1 MATIARRTTRR
12 TNIWPGFVDALAN
25 VLIVILFLLMVF
37 VLAQFFLNEAISGR
51 DTALQKLQSQV
62 AELGELLGLE
72 RKESDGLR
80 LNVAQLAEELQA
92 SVTRTDD
99 LNAGMRALTLRAET
113 AEGDAVR
120 LGASLEDAF
129 KTIEADKATIEV
141 RLKELSVLTQDV
153 AALRALREDLES
165 KIIAM
170 TAKARERDSALGEV
184 TAKARESEIALGTMT
199 EERDRFLSTLE
210 EERERARS
218 ALAEERGRAKI
229 AFAEERKLSDSARAQ
244 VALLNKQMA
253 SLREQLAQIS
263 LALGISEALSTAQNV
278 QITALGKR
286 LNAALAT
293 KVQELSRYR
302 SEFFGRL
309 RDVLGGQKGV
319 RIVGDR
325 FVFQSEVL
333 FTTGSAELGGAGR
346 NQMARLAATL
356 KEIAARIPGEIDWL
370 LQVEGHT
377 DKVPISTSQYPSNW
391 ELSSARAIS
400 VVKQLIDLG
409 IPSTRLAA
417 AGFAEHHP
425 LDTRD
430 DEIAYRR
437 NRRIELKLTQR

>member
-1 MATIARRTTRR
+1 MAAITRRTTRR

-51 DTALQKLQSQV
+51 DSALQKLQSQV
-62 AELGELLGLE
+62 VELGELLGLE
-72 RKESDGLR
+72 RRESDGLR
-80 LNVAQLAEELQA
+80 LNMAQLAEELQA

-99 LNAGMRALTLRAET
+99 LNAGMRALALRAET
-113 AEGDAVR
+113 AEGDASR

-129 KTIEADKATIEV
+129 KTIIADKAMIEV
-141 RLKELSVLTQDV
+141 RLGELSVLTQDV
-153 AALRALREDLES
+153 AALRALRDDLET
-165 KIIAM
+165 KIIEM
-170 TAKARERDSALGEV
+170 TGTARQRDSAL
-184 TAKARESEIALGTMT
+184 AAMT
-199 EERDRFLSTLE
+199 EERDRSLSTLDDE
-210 EERERARS
+210 RERAKSALTEERERAKS
-218 ALAEERGRAKI
+218 ALTEERERAKF
-229 AFAEERKLSDSARAQ
+229 AFLEERKLSDSARAQ

-263 LALGISEALSTAQNV
+263 QALDISEALSTVQNV

-333 FTTGSAELGGAGR
+333 FTTGSAELGGSGR

-356 KEIAARIPGEIDWL
+356 KEISAKIPGEIDWL

-377 DKVPISTSQYPSNW
+377 DKVPIRTSQYPSNW

-425 LDTRD
+425 LDSRD

>member
-1 MATIARRTTRR
+1 MAALSRRSKRS

-92 SVTRTDD
+92 SVTRSDD
-99 LNAGMRALTLRAET
+99 LNADMRSLTLRAET
-113 AEGDAVR
+113 AEGDALR

-141 RLKELSVLTQDV
+141 RLRELSVLTQDV
-153 AALRALREDLES
+153 AALRALREELETQ
-165 KIIAM
+165 IIEMAG
-170 TAKARERDSALGEV
+170 TARDRDSAL
-184 TAKARESEIALGTMT
+184 AAMT
-199 EERDRFLSTLE
+199 EERDRSLSTLE
-210 EERERARS
+210 EERQRS
-218 ALAEERGRAKI
+218 KSALSTLAEERERAKS
-229 AFAEERKLSDSARAQ
+229 AFMEERKLSDSARAQ

-263 LALGISEALSTAQNV
+263 LALDISEALSTAQNV

-333 FTTGSAELGGAGR
+333 FTTGSGDLGSAGKK
-346 NQMARLAATL
+346 QMARLAGTL

-377 DKVPISTSQYPSNW
+377 DKIPINTSQYPSNW

-409 IPSTRLAA
+409 IPSARLAA
-417 AGFAEHHP
+417 AGFGEHYP
-425 LDTRD
+425 LDPRD

>member
-1 MATIARRTTRR
+1 MAALTRRTTRS
-12 TNIWPGFVDALAN
+12 TNIWPGFVDALAS

-37 VLAQFFLNEAISGR
+37 VLAQFFLNEALTGR
-51 DTALQKLQSQV
+51 DTALQKLQAQV
-62 AELGELLGLE
+62 VELGELLGLE
-72 RKESDGLR
+72 RKERDGLR

-92 SVTRTDD
+92 SVTRSDD

-113 AEGDAVR
+113 AEGNA
-120 LGASLEDAF
+120 LSLTASLEDAF
-129 KTIEADKATIEV
+129 KTIDADKATIEV
-141 RLKELSVLTQDV
+141 RLRELSVLTQDV

-165 KIIAM
+165 KIIEM
-170 TAKARERDSALGEV
+170 TGKARERDSALG
-184 TAKARESEIALGTMT
+184 AMT
-199 EERDRFLSTLE
+199 EERDRSQSALGAMT
-210 EERERARS
+210 EERKRSRS
-218 ALAEERGRAKI
+218 A
-229 AFAEERKLSDSARAQ
+229 FVEERKLSESARAQ

-253 SLREQLAQIS
+253 QLREQLAQIS
-263 LALGISEALSTAQNV
+263 QALDISEAMAKAQNI
-278 QITALGKR
+278 QITALGRR

-309 RDVLGGQKGV
+309 REVLGGQKGV

-333 FTTGSAELGGAGR
+333 FTTGSAELGSAGKE
-346 NQMARLAATL
+346 QMARLAGTL
-356 KEIAARIPGEIDWL
+356 KEISARIPDDIDWL
-370 LQVEGHT
+370 LRVDGHT
-377 DKVPISTSQYPSNW
+377 DKIPINTAQYPSNW

-400 VVKQLIDLG
+400 VVKQLVDLG
-409 IPSTRLAA
+409 IPPLRLAA
-417 AGFAEHHP
+417 TGFGEYHP

>member
-1 MATIARRTTRR
+1 MAAITRRTTRR
-12 TNIWPGFVDALAN
+12 TNIWPGFVDALAS

-51 DTALQKLQSQV
+51 DSALQKLQTQV
-62 AELGELLGLE
+62 IELGELLGLE
-72 RKESDGLR
+72 RRESDVLR

-99 LNAGMRALTLRAET
+99 LNVGMRSLSLRAET
-113 AEGDAVR
+113 AEADAVR

-129 KTIEADKATIEV
+129 KTIEADKATIKA
-141 RLKELSVLTQDV
+141 RLGELSVLTQDV

-165 KIIAM
+165 KISAM
-170 TAKARERDSALGEV
+170 TDKARERDSALDAM
-184 TAKARESEIALGTMT
+184 TDKARE
-199 EERDRFLSTLE
+199 RD
-210 EERERARS
+210 S
-218 ALAEERGRAKI
+218 ALDAMTKERGRSESALV
-229 AFAEERKLSDSARAQ
+229 EERKLSESGRAQ
-244 VALLNKQMA
+244 VALLNKQMT

-263 LALGISEALSTAQNV
+263 MALDISEALSTAQNV

-333 FTTGSAELGGAGR
+333 FTTGSAELGAAGKK
-346 NQMARLAATL
+346 QMTRLAGTL
-356 KEIAARIPGEIDWL
+356 NEISARIPNEIDWL
-370 LQVEGHT
+370 LRIDGHT
-377 DKVPISTSQYPSNW
+377 DKVPIKTTHYPSNW

-417 AGFAEHHP
+417 TGFGEHHP
-425 LDTRD
+425 LDARD

>member
-1 MATIARRTTRR
+1 MAALTRRTTRS
-12 TNIWPGFVDALAN
+12 TNIWPGFVDALAS

-37 VLAQFFLNEAISGR
+37 VLAQFFLNEALTGR
-51 DTALQKLQSQV
+51 DTALQKLQAQV
-62 AELGELLGLE
+62 VELGELLGLE
-72 RKESDGLR
+72 RKERDGLR

-92 SVTRTDD
+92 SVTRSDD

-113 AEGDAVR
+113 AEGNA
-120 LGASLEDAF
+120 LSLTASLEDAF
-129 KTIEADKATIEV
+129 KTIDADKATIEV
-141 RLKELSVLTQDV
+141 RLRELSVLTQDV

-165 KIIAM
+165 KIIEM
-170 TAKARERDSALGEV
+170 TGKARERDSALG
-184 TAKARESEIALGTMT
+184 AMT
-199 EERDRFLSTLE
+199 EERDRSQSALGAMT
-210 EERERARS
+210 EERKRS
-218 ALAEERGRAKI
+218 RI
-229 AFAEERKLSDSARAQ
+229 AFVEERKLSESARAQ

-253 SLREQLAQIS
+253 QLREQLAQIS
-263 LALGISEALSTAQNV
+263 QALDISEAMAKAQNI
-278 QITALGKR
+278 QITALGRR

-309 RDVLGGQKGV
+309 REVLGGQKGV

-333 FTTGSAELGGAGR
+333 FTTGSAELGSAGKE
-346 NQMARLAATL
+346 QMARLAGTL
-356 KEIAARIPGEIDWL
+356 KEISARIPDDIDWL
-370 LQVEGHT
+370 LRVDGHT
-377 DKVPISTSQYPSNW
+377 DKIPINTAQYPSNW

-400 VVKQLIDLG
+400 VVKQLVDLG
-409 IPSTRLAA
+409 IPPLRLAA
-417 AGFAEHHP
+417 TGFGEYHP

>member
-1 MATIARRTTRR
+1 MAALTRRTTRS
-12 TNIWPGFVDALAN
+12 TNIWPGFVDALAS

-37 VLAQFFLNEAISGR
+37 VLAQFFLNEALTGR
-51 DTALQKLQSQV
+51 DTALQKLQAQV
-62 AELGELLGLE
+62 VELGELLGLE
-72 RKESDGLR
+72 RKERDGLR

-92 SVTRTDD
+92 SVTRSDD

-113 AEGDAVR
+113 AEGNA
-120 LGASLEDAF
+120 LGLTASLEDAF
-129 KTIEADKATIEV
+129 KTIDADKATIEV
-141 RLKELSVLTQDV
+141 RLRELAVLTQDV

-165 KIIAM
+165 KIIEM
-170 TAKARERDSALGEV
+170 TGKARERDSALG
-184 TAKARESEIALGTMT
+184 AMT
-199 EERDRFLSTLE
+199 EERDRSQSALGAMT
-210 EERERARS
+210 EERDRSQS
-218 ALAEERGRAKI
+218 ALGAMTEERKRSRI
-229 AFAEERKLSDSARAQ
+229 AFVEERKLSESARAQ

-253 SLREQLAQIS
+253 QLREQLAQIS
-263 LALGISEALSTAQNV
+263 QALDISEAMAKAQNI
-278 QITALGKR
+278 QITALGRR

-309 RDVLGGQKGV
+309 REVLGGQKGV

-333 FTTGSAELGGAGR
+333 FTTGSAELGSAGKE
-346 NQMARLAATL
+346 QMARLAGTL
-356 KEIAARIPGEIDWL
+356 KEISARIPDDIDWL
-370 LQVEGHT
+370 LRVDGHT
-377 DKVPISTSQYPSNW
+377 DKIPISTAQYPSNW

-400 VVKQLIDLG
+400 VVKQLVDLG
-409 IPSTRLAA
+409 IPPLRLAA
-417 AGFAEHHP
+417 TGFGEYHP

>member
-1 MATIARRTTRR
+1 MAAITRRTTRR

-51 DTALQKLQSQV
+51 DTALQKLQTQV
-62 AELGELLGLE
+62 VELGELLGLE
-72 RKESDGLR
+72 RRESDNLR

-99 LNAGMRALTLRAET
+99 LNAGLRALTLRAET
-113 AEGDAVR
+113 AEGDALR
-120 LGASLEDAF
+120 LTASLEDAF
-129 KTIEADKATIEV
+129 KTIEADKAKIEV
-141 RLKELSVLTQDV
+141 RLRELSVLTQDV
-153 AALRALREDLES
+153 AALRALRDDLES
-165 KIIAM
+165 KISEM
-170 TAKARERDSALGEV
+170 TDKARERDSAFD
-184 TAKARESEIALGTMT
+184 AMI
-199 EERDRFLSTLE
+199 
-210 EERERARS
+210 EERERSES
-218 ALAEERGRAKI
+218 ALAVERERSESVL
-229 AFAEERKLSDSARAQ
+229 AEERKLSESARAQ

-253 SLREQLAQIS
+253 SVREQLAQIS
-263 LALGISEALSTAQNV
+263 QALEISEALAKAQNV
-278 QITALGKR
+278 HITSLGKR

-333 FTTGSAELGGAGR
+333 FTTGSAELGSTGR
-346 NQMARLAATL
+346 NQMTRLAGTL
-356 KEIAARIPGEIDWL
+356 KEISARIPGEIDWL
-370 LQVEGHT
+370 LRVDGHT

-417 AGFAEHHP
+417 TGFGEHHP
-425 LDTRD
+425 LDPRD